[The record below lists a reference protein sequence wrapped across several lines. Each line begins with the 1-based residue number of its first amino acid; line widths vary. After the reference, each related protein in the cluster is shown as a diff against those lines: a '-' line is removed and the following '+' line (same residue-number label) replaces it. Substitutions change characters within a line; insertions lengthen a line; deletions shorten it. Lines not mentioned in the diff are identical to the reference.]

1 METMQVKLM
10 KTKNLLMSSG
20 LLLSLLLAGC
30 STDDTT
36 DTSNTDSTTSDDTTS
51 TVVDLTNDSD
61 STSTADLSFDFTQED
76 LRTEVYDAEIITLD
90 GTSASTDGN
99 NVSIS
104 GSVITIDTEG
114 DYIITGTLSDG
125 QIIVNATE
133 GEEVHIVLDN
143 ASITN
148 TNGSAIVITGGDKV
162 IITLAEGTSNVI
174 KDGSAYVQAEEE
186 PNAAIFSTSDLTFNG
201 TGELVISANYNHGIY
216 SKDDLRLIDVNI
228 TIDAAND
235 AIKGKDVVWA
245 QGVTLN
251 ITAEGDGIVSSNA
264 ESTDVGNVLIADSNI
279 TINAGL
285 DGIQA
290 ENILEIDSGS
300 YVITSGTLMSGD
312 ESGKGLKAVN
322 EIIIDAGDIIITAK
336 DDSIHTNGA
345 LTIDA
350 GTITLSSGDDGLH
363 ADNSIT
369 INGGDITIEES
380 YEAIEASVITL
391 NDGYLD
397 LTSFDDGIN
406 GSSGSGSQSM
416 SAESGVSV
424 TINGGTL
431 VMDASGDG
439 LDSNGSLIM
448 NDGTVIV
455 FGPTN
460 NGNGAIDYNG
470 QFTLNGGTLLAVG
483 SSGMAEQA
491 SSSTQNSVLINF
503 SGVSA
508 GETVSII
515 DESGNIIVSVQA
527 LKAFNSIVYSGTNL
541 VNGDYILVS
550 GGSTDATYENN
561 ISTSGTLSDYT
572 SIGTFSISQT
582 ITSFG
587 SSASQPGGTRPSRN

>member
-1 METMQVKLM
+1 M
-10 KTKNLLMSSG
+10 KKRNLLTSSA

-30 STDDTT
+30 SQESITT
-36 DTSNTDSTTSDDTTS
+36 TETEESNTSESSSSESTS
-51 TVVDLTNDSD
+51 TV
-61 STSTADLSFDFTQED
+61 STSTLSFDFTQED
-76 LRTEVYDAEIITLD
+76 LRTDVYDAETITLN
-90 GTSASTDGN
+90 GSSATSDGN
-99 NVSIS
+99 NASIS
-104 GSVITIDTEG
+104 GGVITITTAG
-114 DYIITGTLSDG
+114 DYVITGTLSDG
-125 QIIVNATE
+125 QLIVNAAV

-148 TNGSAIVITGGDKV
+148 TTGSAVLITGGDKV
-162 IITLAEGTSNVI
+162 IITLKEGTSNVI
-174 KDGSAYVQAEEE
+174 KDASTYVQAEEE
-186 PNAAIFSTSDLTFNG
+186 PNAAIFSSSDLTFNG
-201 TGELVISANYNHGIY
+201 TGELIIDANYNHAIY
-216 SKDDLRLIDVNI
+216 SKDDLRLIDVNMTI
-228 TIDAAND
+228 TAEND

-251 ITAEGDGIVSSNA
+251 ITANGDGIVATNT
-264 ESTDVGNVLIADSNI
+264 ETTEVGNVLISDSDI
-279 TINAGL
+279 TIKAGL

-290 ENILEIDSGS
+290 ENILDIVSGT
-300 YVITSGTLMSGD
+300 YNITSGTLMSAE

-322 EIIIDAGDIIITAK
+322 EIIIDGGDFVISAK

-345 LTIDA
+345 LVINN
-350 GTITLSSGDDGLH
+350 GSLSLTSGDDGLH

-369 INGGDITIEES
+369 INGGHTTIVES
-380 YEAIEASVITL
+380 YEGIEAAVITL
-391 NDGYLD
+391 NDGVVD

-416 SAESGVSV
+416 SSESGVLV

-439 LDSNGSLIM
+439 LDSNGSLVM

-470 QFTLNGGTLLAVG
+470 TFELKGGTLLAVG

-491 SSSTQNSVLINF
+491 STSTQNTVLINF
-503 SGVSA
+503 SGVAA

-515 DESGNIIVSVQA
+515 DESGNIIVSVVA
-527 LKAFNSIVYSGTNL
+527 PKTFSSIVYSGTNL

-550 GGSTDATYENN
+550 GGTTDATYTNNVSTMGN
-561 ISTSGTLSDYT
+561 ISSYT

-587 SSASQPGGTRPSRN
+587 SQSAQPGGTRPSRN

>member
-1 METMQVKLM
+1 M
-10 KTKNLLMSSG
+10 KKRNLLTSSA

-30 STDDTT
+30 SQESITT
-36 DTSNTDSTTSDDTTS
+36 TETEESNTSESSSNESTS
-51 TVVDLTNDSD
+51 TV
-61 STSTADLSFDFTQED
+61 STSTLSFDFTQED
-76 LRTEVYDAEIITLD
+76 LRTDVYDAETITLN
-90 GTSASTDGN
+90 GSSATSDGN
-99 NVSIS
+99 NASIS
-104 GSVITIDTEG
+104 GGVITITTAG
-114 DYIITGTLSDG
+114 DYVITGTLSDG
-125 QIIVNATE
+125 QLIVNAAV

-148 TNGSAIVITGGDKV
+148 TTGSAVLITGGDKV
-162 IITLAEGTSNVI
+162 IITLKEGTSNVI
-174 KDGSAYVQAEEE
+174 KDASTYVQAEEE
-186 PNAAIFSTSDLTFNG
+186 PNAAIFSSSDLTFNG
-201 TGELVISANYNHGIY
+201 TGELIIDANYNHAIY
-216 SKDDLRLIDVNI
+216 SKDDLRLIDVNMTI
-228 TIDAAND
+228 TAEND

-251 ITAEGDGIVSSNA
+251 ITANGDGIVATNT
-264 ESTDVGNVLIADSNI
+264 ETTEVGNVLIADSDI
-279 TINAGL
+279 TIKAGL

-290 ENILEIDSGS
+290 ENILDIVSGT
-300 YVITSGTLMSGD
+300 YNITSGTLMSAE

-322 EIIIDAGDIIITAK
+322 EIIIDGGDFVISAK

-345 LTIDA
+345 LVINN
-350 GTITLSSGDDGLH
+350 GSLSLTSGDDGLH

-369 INGGDITIEES
+369 INGGHTTIVGS
-380 YEAIEASVITL
+380 YEGIEAAVITL
-391 NDGYLD
+391 NDGVVD

-416 SAESGVSV
+416 SSESGVLV

-439 LDSNGSLIM
+439 LDSNGSLVM

-470 QFTLNGGTLLAVG
+470 TFELKGGTLLAVG

-491 SSSTQNSVLINF
+491 STSSQNTVLINF

-515 DESGNIIVSVQA
+515 DGSGNIIVSVVA
-527 LKAFNSIVYSGTNL
+527 PKAFSSIVYSGTNL
-541 VNGDYILVS
+541 VNGDYALVS
-550 GGSTDATYENN
+550 GGSTDSTYTNN
-561 ISTSGTLSDYT
+561 LSTSGTLSAYT

-582 ITSFG
+582 VTSFG
-587 SSASQPGGTRPSRN
+587 SSSAQPGGTRPAKN

>member
-1 METMQVKLM
+1 M
-10 KTKNLLMSSG
+10 KKRNLLTSSA

-30 STDDTT
+30 SQESITT
-36 DTSNTDSTTSDDTTS
+36 TETEESNTSESSSNESTS
-51 TVVDLTNDSD
+51 TV
-61 STSTADLSFDFTQED
+61 STSTLSFDFTQED
-76 LRTEVYDAEIITLD
+76 LRTDVYDAETITLN
-90 GTSASTDGN
+90 GTSAASDGN
-99 NVSIS
+99 NASIS
-104 GSVITIDTEG
+104 GGVITISTAG
-114 DYIITGTLSDG
+114 DYVVTGTLSDG
-125 QIIVNATE
+125 QLIVNAAV

-148 TNGSAIVITGGDKV
+148 STGSAVVITGGDKV
-162 IITLAEGTSNVI
+162 IITLKEGTSNVI
-174 KDGSAYVQAEEE
+174 KDASTYVQAEEE
-186 PNAAIFSTSDLTFNG
+186 PNAAIFSSSDLTFNG
-201 TGELVISANYNHGIY
+201 TGELIIDANYNHAIY
-216 SKDDLRLIDVNI
+216 SKDDLRLIDVNMTI
-228 TIDAAND
+228 TAEND

-251 ITAEGDGIVSSNA
+251 ITANGDGIVATNT
-264 ESTDVGNVLIADSNI
+264 ETTEVGNVLIADSDI
-279 TINAGL
+279 TIKAGL

-290 ENILEIDSGS
+290 ENILDIVSGT
-300 YVITSGTLMSGD
+300 YNITSGTLMSAE

-322 EIIIDAGDIIITAK
+322 EIIIDGGDFVISAK

-345 LTIDA
+345 LVINN
-350 GTITLSSGDDGLH
+350 GTLSLTSGDDGLH

-369 INGGDITIEES
+369 INGGHTTIVES
-380 YEAIEASVITL
+380 YEGIEAAVITL
-391 NDGYLD
+391 NDGVVD

-416 SAESGVSV
+416 SSESGVLV

-439 LDSNGSLIM
+439 LDSNGSLVM

-470 QFTLNGGTLLAVG
+470 TFELKGGTLLAVG

-491 SSSTQNSVLINF
+491 STSTQNTVLINF
-503 SGVSA
+503 SGVAA

-515 DESGNIIVSVQA
+515 DESGNIIVSVVA
-527 LKAFNSIVYSGTNL
+527 PKTFSSIVYSGTNL

-550 GGSTDATYENN
+550 GGTTDATYTNNVSTMGN
-561 ISTSGTLSDYT
+561 ISSYT

-587 SSASQPGGTRPSRN
+587 SQSAQPGGTRPSRN

>member
-1 METMQVKLM
+1 M
-10 KTKNLLMSSG
+10 KKRNLLTSSA

-30 STDDTT
+30 SQESITT
-36 DTSNTDSTTSDDTTS
+36 TETEESNTSESS
-51 TVVDLTNDSD
+51 SSE
-61 STSTADLSFDFTQED
+61 STSTMSTSTLSFDFTQED
-76 LRTEVYDAEIITLD
+76 LRTDVYDAETITLN
-90 GTSASTDGN
+90 GSSATSDGN
-99 NVSIS
+99 NASIS
-104 GSVITIDTEG
+104 GGVITITTAG
-114 DYIITGTLSDG
+114 DYVITGTLSDG
-125 QIIVNATE
+125 QLIVNAAV

-148 TNGSAIVITGGDKV
+148 TTGSAVLITGGDKV
-162 IITLAEGTSNVI
+162 IITLKEGTSNVI
-174 KDGSAYVQAEEE
+174 KDASTYVQAEEE
-186 PNAAIFSTSDLTFNG
+186 PNAAIFSSSDLTFNG
-201 TGELVISANYNHGIY
+201 TGELIIDANYNHAIY
-216 SKDDLRLIDVNI
+216 SKDDLRLIDVNMTI
-228 TIDAAND
+228 TAEND

-251 ITAEGDGIVSSNA
+251 ITANGDGIVATNT
-264 ESTDVGNVLIADSNI
+264 ETTEVGNVLIADSDI
-279 TINAGL
+279 TIKAGL

-290 ENILEIDSGS
+290 ENILDIVSGT
-300 YVITSGTLMSGD
+300 YNITSGTLMSAE

-322 EIIIDAGDIIITAK
+322 EIIIDGGDFVISAK

-345 LTIDA
+345 LVINN
-350 GTITLSSGDDGLH
+350 GSLSLTSGDDGLH

-369 INGGDITIEES
+369 INGGHTTIVES
-380 YEAIEASVITL
+380 YEGIEAAVITL
-391 NDGYLD
+391 NDGVVD

-416 SAESGVSV
+416 SSESGVLV

-439 LDSNGSLIM
+439 LDSNGSLVM

-470 QFTLNGGTLLAVG
+470 TFELKGGTLLAVG

-491 SSSTQNSVLINF
+491 STSTQNTVLINF
-503 SGVSA
+503 SGVAA

-515 DESGNIIVSVQA
+515 DESGNIIVSVVA
-527 LKAFNSIVYSGTNL
+527 PKTFSSIVYSGTNL

-550 GGSTDATYENN
+550 GGTTDATYTNNVSTMGN
-561 ISTSGTLSDYT
+561 ISSYT

-587 SSASQPGGTRPSRN
+587 SQSAQPGGTRPSRN

>member
-1 METMQVKLM
+1 M
-10 KTKNLLMSSG
+10 KKRNLLTSSA

-30 STDDTT
+30 SQESITT
-36 DTSNTDSTTSDDTTS
+36 TETEESNTSESSSSESTS
-51 TVVDLTNDSD
+51 TV
-61 STSTADLSFDFTQED
+61 STSTLSFDFTQED
-76 LRTEVYDAEIITLD
+76 LRTDVYDAETITLN
-90 GTSASTDGN
+90 GSSATSDGN
-99 NVSIS
+99 NASIS
-104 GSVITIDTEG
+104 GGVITITTAG
-114 DYIITGTLSDG
+114 DYVITGTLSDG
-125 QIIVNATE
+125 QLIVNAAV

-148 TNGSAIVITGGDKV
+148 TTGSAVLITGGDKV
-162 IITLAEGTSNVI
+162 IITLKEGTSNVI
-174 KDGSAYVQAEEE
+174 KDASTYVQAEEE
-186 PNAAIFSTSDLTFNG
+186 PNAAIFSSSDLTFNG
-201 TGELVISANYNHGIY
+201 TGELIIDANYNHAIY
-216 SKDDLRLIDVNI
+216 SKDDLRLIDVNMTI
-228 TIDAAND
+228 TAEND

-251 ITAEGDGIVSSNA
+251 ITANGDGIVATNT
-264 ESTDVGNVLIADSNI
+264 ETTEVGNVLIADSDI
-279 TINAGL
+279 TIKAGL

-290 ENILEIDSGS
+290 ENILDIVSGT
-300 YVITSGTLMSGD
+300 YNITSGTLMSAE

-322 EIIIDAGDIIITAK
+322 EIIIDGGDFVISAK

-345 LTIDA
+345 LVINN
-350 GTITLSSGDDGLH
+350 GSLSLTSGDDGLH

-369 INGGDITIEES
+369 INGGHTTIVES
-380 YEAIEASVITL
+380 YEGIEAAVITL
-391 NDGYLD
+391 NDGVVD

-416 SAESGVSV
+416 SSESGVLV

-439 LDSNGSLIM
+439 LDSNGSLVM

-470 QFTLNGGTLLAVG
+470 TFELKGGTLLAVG

-491 SSSTQNSVLINF
+491 STSTQNTVLINF
-503 SGVSA
+503 SGVAA

-515 DESGNIIVSVQA
+515 DESGNIIVSVVA
-527 LKAFNSIVYSGTNL
+527 PKTFSSIVYSGTNL

-550 GGSTDATYENN
+550 GGTTDATYTNNVSTMGN
-561 ISTSGTLSDYT
+561 ISSYT

-587 SSASQPGGTRPSRN
+587 SQSAQPGGTRPSRN